1 MSTTEYDTDRYTW
14 ALHQATALRMKEWAA
29 VDIDHVAEEIEAVG
43 SADENA
49 MESYGS
55 LLLRHLLKWREQ
67 PTHRTPSWRRT
78 IRQARRRLLR
88 LGRKN
93 PSLRARL
100 PQMLLDLY
108 PDARE
113 DAADETGLP
122 VAIFSETCPWSF
134 EQIMDVNFLP
144 EA

>member
-1 MSTTEYDTDRYTW
+1 MWQRRLKRW
-14 ALHQATALRMKEWAA
+14 AVPMRTPWRAIL
-29 VDIDHVAEEIEAVG
+29 
-43 SADENA
+43 
-49 MESYGS
+49 GS

-113 DAADETGLP
+113 DVADEPGLP
-122 VAIFSETCPWSF
+122 SATFSETCPWSF

>member
-1 MSTTEYDTDRYTW
+1 MNDHTYEIDRYAW
-14 ALHQATALRMKEWAA
+14 SQHQAAALRMKDWSA
-29 VDIDHVAEEIEAVG
+29 VDVDHVAEEIAAVG

-49 MESYGS
+49 MDSYGS
-55 LLLRHLLKWREQ
+55 LLLRHLLKWRHQ
-67 PTHRTPSWRRT
+67 PTYRTPSWRRT

-100 PQMLLDLY
+100 PQMLIDLY

-122 VAIFSETCPWSF
+122 MATFSERGPWSF
-134 EQIMDVNFLP
+134 EQLMDVNFLP